1 MATLERSSAARSPGS
16 SAGTSDGPDF
26 SLTEE
31 QRAIQEVA
39 REFARNEID
48 PIVEEIDEAQRFPV
62 EVMKKA
68 GELGFLG
75 VIFPEEL
82 GGSGLGYVEYV
93 LVVTELSKVD
103 PSVGISV
110 AAHNSLCTNHIY
122 KFGTEEQRRRWVTPL
137 ARGESIG
144 AWSLTE
150 PGAGSDAAGTRTT
163 AEKVEGGWVVN
174 GAKTFTTH
182 GAVGDVCVIMA
193 VTDAEGEKGRNIS
206 AFVLEKG
213 MAGFRAGKKENKLG
227 IRASDTSEVVMED
240 CFVPDDHL
248 LGEPG
253 EGFKQALAILDG
265 GRISIAALGLG
276 TAMGAFDTAAA
287 YAKEREQFGRPI
299 AEFQAI
305 QFYLAEMATR
315 IAAAEA
321 LTFAAAEAMDR
332 GERVTRLASEAKLA
346 AGETAVFCA
355 ERGVQILG
363 GYGFIKDYRAEKFY
377 RDAKICT
384 IGEGTSEIQR
394 MVIFR
399 QLQKGS

>member
-1 MATLERSSAARSPGS
+1 MVTLASMPAARD
-16 SAGTSDGPDF
+16 ADTGPDF
-26 SLTEE
+26 SLSDE
-31 QRAIQEVA
+31 QRAIQAVA
-39 REFARNEID
+39 REFAAHEID
-48 PIVEEIDEAQRFPV
+48 PIVEEIDEAQRFPM
-62 EVMKKA
+62 EVVKKA

-75 VIFPEEL
+75 VIFPEEY
-82 GGSGLGYVEYV
+82 GGAGLGYVEYV
-93 LVVTELSKVD
+93 LVVTELSRVD

-110 AAHNSLCTNHIY
+110 AAHNSLCSNHIF
-122 KFGTEEQRRRWVTPL
+122 KFGTEEQRQRWLVPL
-137 ARGESIG
+137 ARGEKIG

-150 PGAGSDAAGTRTT
+150 PGAGSDAAGTRTR
-163 AEKVEGGWVVN
+163 ARKVDGGWVID
-174 GAKTFTTH
+174 GSKTFTTH
-182 GAVGDVCVIMA
+182 GSVGDVCVIMA
-193 VTDAEGEKGRNIS
+193 VTDPEGPKGRNIS
-206 AFVLEKG
+206 AFVLERG
-213 MAGFRAGKKENKLG
+213 MDGFRAGKKENKLG
-227 IRASDTSEVVMED
+227 IRASDTAEVVMAG
-240 CFVPDDHL
+240 CFAPDDHL

-276 TAMGAFDTAAA
+276 TALGAFDTARD

-321 LTFAAAEAMDR
+321 LTFAAAEAIDR

-346 AGETAVFCA
+346 AGEAAVFCS

-363 GYGFIKDYRAEKFY
+363 GYGFIKDYRAEKFF

-384 IGEGTSEIQR
+384 IGEGTSEIQK
-394 MVIFR
+394 MVIAR
-399 QLQKGS
+399 SLLKGN